1 MKCPSC
7 SRKLTTKHYDPE
19 FEWYECPGC
28 EGAFTVDE
36 IQGGT
41 DESDEPEDTE
51 GEGDRSRSKGT
62 KASGGRGKKR
72 KDARGADKGVQA
84 ASGKPVAKGKK
95 RRAEIEEDEQAVED
109 FTAEI
114 VQNTVKQESRTKHR
128 DEVETLAVVN
138 IWGDE
143 IQDVYHDL
151 GSELDEVNAQD
162 KALIIWR
169 EIHHIQGVSARDQEV
184 AHALCKEH
192 TE

>member
-1 MKCPSC
+1 MKCLEC
-7 SRKLTTKHYDPE
+7 GHKLTSKHYDE
-19 FEWYECPGC
+19 IYEWYECPGC

-41 DESDEPEDTE
+41 DESDESEEAE
-51 GEGDRSRSKGT
+51 GQGDRQGSQAG
-62 KASGGRGKKR
+62 KAGRGRGKER
-72 KDARGADKGVQA
+72 EDARGAHKGLQE

-95 RRAEIEEDEQAVED
+95 RRAEIEEDEQAVEE
-109 FTAEI
+109 FTEQI
-114 VQNTVKQESRTKHR
+114 VKNTVKQESHTKYR

-151 GSELDEVNAQD
+151 GSEIDEMNAQD

-169 EIHHIQGVSARDQEV
+169 EIHLIQGVSARDQEV

-192 TE
+192 E